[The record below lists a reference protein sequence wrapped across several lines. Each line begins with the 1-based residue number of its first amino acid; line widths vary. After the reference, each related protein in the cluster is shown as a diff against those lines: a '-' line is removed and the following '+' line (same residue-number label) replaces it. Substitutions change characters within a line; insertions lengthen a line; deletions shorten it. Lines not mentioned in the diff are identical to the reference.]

1 MLYMNVGFQKSKND
15 WNFRIIKYQ
24 NKWISKPYNYGDDKL
39 Y

>member
-24 NKWISKPYNYGDDKL
+24 IKW
-39 Y
+39 